1 MAQEQVSRF
10 ERDGEIAICVIDS
23 PPVNALGKAVRQA
36 LADAVEQTNADPAL
50 KALVVR
56 CDGRTYFAG
65 ADVREFGRPPE
76 PPYLPDVVNA
86 LEASAK
92 PVITAIHGT
101 ALGGGLEVAMG
112 CHFRIA
118 DKGAKLGLPE
128 VTLGLMPGSEGTQR
142 LPRLIGVKKALEMTA
157 HGDPIGA
164 GEAHSLGLVD
174 EVVED
179 DLATAAIAFARKIV
193 ADGTP
198 VRRTSELSDKLVDAG
213 DASIFDGFLAANA
226 RKFRGLDAPIAIVE
240 LMRKTLTLPFGEGAK
255 LERAE
260 FLRLREGPQSKALR
274 HAFFAEREASKVPG
288 IGKDTPRLKI
298 EKVAIIG
305 AGTMGSGIAL
315 AFLQAGFP
323 VTLVE
328 VAQAGLDRGVG
339 TIEQTLAKNAQSG
352 RMTEEK
358 ARKARESLVPT
369 LDFSAVAEADLVIE
383 AVFEL
388 MEVKQD
394 IFRKL
399 DQHARADAIL
409 ATNTSY
415 LDINQIAAVTSRP
428 EQVIG
433 LHFFSPANIMK
444 LLEVVRAEK
453 TSLAVLASAL
463 DLAKAIRKVPV
474 VAGVCFGFIGNRM
487 LNARRIET
495 ERMLLAGAS
504 PYDLDRVVEGFGMA
518 MGPCRIGDL
527 AGLDLG
533 WTRENS
539 TGNTVKERLC
549 EIDRR
554 GMKNGAGFYDYVDG
568 KPQESPVVIEL
579 IDTFRKEKGV
589 TPRSFSDAEILERM
603 LYPMMN
609 EGAKILEEG
618 IALRAS
624 DIDVVWLFG
633 YGWPRWTGGPMFHA
647 DAIGLP
653 KIVAALDQW
662 GEGYEPSALLRRLA
676 DEGSSF
682 AEHDKAS
689 AG

>member
-1 MAQEQVSRF
+1 MSEEQVSRF
-10 ERDGEIAICVIDS
+10 ERDGEIAVCVIDS

-36 LADAVEQTNADPAL
+36 LVDAVEQANADDSI

-76 PPYLPDVVNA
+76 PPYLPDVVNT

-118 DKGAKLGLPE
+118 AKAAKMGLPE
-128 VTLGLMPGSEGTQR
+128 VTLGLMPGAGGTQR
-142 LPRLIGVKKALEMTA
+142 LPRLIGVAKALDMTA
-157 HGDPIGA
+157 HGAPIGA
-164 GEAHSLGLVD
+164 AEARELGLVD
-174 EVVED
+174 ELVD
-179 DLATAAIAFARKIV
+179 GDLTEAALAFARRVV
-193 ADGTP
+193 AEGLP
-198 VRRTSELSDKLVDAG
+198 IRRTSQLDDKLGDAG
-213 DASIFDGFLAANA
+213 NGAIFDDFLAKNA
-226 RKFRGLDAPIAIVE
+226 KKFRGLDAPAAIVD
-240 LMRKTLTLPFGEGAK
+240 LMRKTLTLPFAEGVK
-255 LERAE
+255 QERE
-260 FLRLREGPQSKALR
+260 GFLKLREGPQSKALR
-274 HAFFAEREASKVPG
+274 HAFFSEREATKVPG

-315 AFLQAGFP
+315 AFLQSGIP

-328 VAQAGLDRGVG
+328 VAQEGLDRGVG
-339 TIEQTLAKNAQSG
+339 TIEKTLSRNVSSG
-352 RMTEEK
+352 RMTEDK
-358 ARKARESLVPT
+358 ARKTRDSLTPT
-369 LDFSAVAEADLVIE
+369 LDFSKVAEADLIIE

-399 DQHARADAIL
+399 DQYAKPDAIL

-415 LDINQIAAVTSRP
+415 LDVNEIAGVTSRP

-444 LLEVVRAEK
+444 LLEIVRADK
-453 TSLAVLASAL
+453 TSLTVLATAL
-463 DLAKAIRKVPV
+463 DLAKTIRKVPV
-474 VAGVCFGFIGNRM
+474 VAGVCFGFIGNRL
-487 LNARRIET
+487 LNVRRVET
-495 ERMLLAGAS
+495 EALLLAGAS
-504 PYDLDRVVEGFGMA
+504 PYDLDRVVEGFGMP

-549 EIDRR
+549 EMDRR
-554 GMKNGAGFYDYVDG
+554 GMKVGAGFYDYVDG
-568 KPQESPVVIEL
+568 KPQESPAVLEMIGA
-579 IDTFRKEKGV
+579 FRKEKGV
-589 TPRSFSDAEILERM
+589 TPRSFTDQEILERM

-647 DAIGLP
+647 DAIGLD
-653 KIVAALDQW
+653 KVVAGLERM
-662 GEGYEPSALLRRLA
+662 GHEPAALLRKLA
-676 DEGSSF
+676 SEGSSF
-682 AEHDKAS
+682 VEYDRANAK
-689 AG
+689 